1 MRCKKRIAK
10 TLVCALLAAVLTAG
24 AASAAAGS
32 AAVTADKLRLRA
44 AASTSSAILAAAPKG
59 AAVTLLSAEENG
71 WYKVS
76 YKNVTGYMSAQWLKV
91 TQAYTPAAEEPA
103 AEEPAEE
110 PAGDA
115 AGDTDAAKAPETI
128 SAAAPAPV
136 VTASTL
142 NVRSAPSTDAE
153 RVGTLKKGAEVVI
166 NETLDGWYLIT
177 AGDLTGYVSAQYIS
191 LDGAV
196 PEEGMVLASS
206 LNVRTGAGTSYSRIG
221 TLKIGSTVTVLGKS
235 GDWYKVSTGSLTGY
249 VSAQYIAIL
258 DDLTSSP
265 VGAAAAA
272 MAVSLL
278 GSRYVYGAAGPT
290 TFDCSGLSYYIYKQL
305 GYTLQRGSSGQYRKS
320 GTFVPLSQ
328 AEPGDLIFFFD
339 PRFDGSGGTLPT
351 THMGIYV
358 GNGQFIHASTTS
370 YRVQYDNVYG
380 SYYTP
385 YIVGVKRIG

>member
-1 MRCKKRIAK
+1 MRCTKRIAK

-32 AAVTADKLRLRA
+32 ATVTADKLRLRA

-59 AAVTLLSAEENG
+59 AAITLLSAEENG

-76 YKNVTGYMSAQWLKV
+76 YRNKEGYMSAQWLSV

-103 AEEPAEE
+103 ED

-115 AGDTDAAKAPETI
+115 DAAKAPETTT
-128 SAAAPAPV
+128 SAAPAPV
-136 VTASTL
+136 VTASVL
-142 NVRSAPSTDAE
+142 NVRSEPGTDAE

-177 AGDLTGYVSAQYIS
+177 AGDLTGYVSAEYIS
-191 LDGAV
+191 LDGTV
-196 PEEGMVLASS
+196 PEEGLVLYSA
-206 LNVRTGAGTSYSRIG
+206 LNVRTGPGTSYSRIG
-221 TLKIGSTVTVLGKS
+221 TLKMGSTVTVLGES
-235 GDWYKVSTGSLTGY
+235 GGWYKVSTGSLTGY
-249 VSAQYIAIL
+249 VSAKYISIL

-305 GYTLQRGSSGQYRKS
+305 GYTLQRGSSGQYNKS

>member
-1 MRCKKRIAK
+1 MC
-10 TLVCALLAAVLTAG
+10 VD
-24 AASAAAGS
+24 SAAAGS
-32 AAVTADKLRLRA
+32 ATVTADKLRLRA

-59 AAVTLLSAEENG
+59 AAITLLSAEENG

-76 YKNVTGYMSAQWLKV
+76 YRNKEGYMSAQWLSV

-103 AEEPAEE
+103 ED

-115 AGDTDAAKAPETI
+115 DAAKAPETTT
-128 SAAAPAPV
+128 SAAPAPV
-136 VTASTL
+136 VTASVL
-142 NVRSAPSTDAE
+142 NVRSEPGTDAE

-177 AGDLTGYVSAQYIS
+177 AGDLTGYVSAEYIS
-191 LDGAV
+191 LDGTV
-196 PEEGMVLASS
+196 PEEGLVLYSA
-206 LNVRTGAGTSYSRIG
+206 LNVRTGPGTSYSRIG
-221 TLKIGSTVTVLGKS
+221 TLKMGSTVTVLGES
-235 GDWYKVSTGSLTGY
+235 GGWYKVSSGSLTGY
-249 VSAQYIAIL
+249 ASAKYISIL

-305 GYTLQRGSSGQYRKS
+305 GYTLQRGSSGQYNKS

>member
-1 MRCKKRIAK
+1 MRCTKRIAK

-32 AAVTADKLRLRA
+32 ATVTADKLRLRA

-59 AAVTLLSAEENG
+59 AAITLLSAEENG

-76 YKNVTGYMSAQWLKV
+76 YRNKEGYMSAQWLSV

-103 AEEPAEE
+103 ED

-115 AGDTDAAKAPETI
+115 DAAKAPETTT
-128 SAAAPAPV
+128 SAAPAPV
-136 VTASTL
+136 VTASVL
-142 NVRSAPSTDAE
+142 NVRSEPSTDAE

-177 AGDLTGYVSAQYIS
+177 AGDLTGYVSAEYIS
-191 LDGAV
+191 LDGTV
-196 PEEGMVLASS
+196 PEEGLVLYSA
-206 LNVRTGAGTSYSRIG
+206 LNVRTGPGTSYSRIG
-221 TLKIGSTVTVLGKS
+221 TLKMGSTVTVLGES
-235 GDWYKVSTGSLTGY
+235 GGWYKVSSGSLTGY
-249 VSAQYIAIL
+249 ASAKYISIL

-305 GYTLQRGSSGQYRKS
+305 GYTLQRGSSGQYNKS

>member
-32 AAVTADKLRLRA
+32 ATVTADKLRLRA

-59 AAVTLLSAEENG
+59 ASITLLGAEENG

-76 YKNVTGYMSAQWLKV
+76 YKNVVGYMSAQWLKV

-103 AEEPAEE
+103 EE

-115 AGDTDAAKAPETI
+115 AGETDAAKAPEVT

-136 VTASTL
+136 VTAGTL

-153 RVGTLKKGAEVVI
+153 RVGTLKKGDEVVI
-166 NETLDGWYLIT
+166 SETLDGWYLIT
-177 AGDLTGYVSAQYIS
+177 AGDLTGYVSAEYIS
-191 LDGAV
+191 LDGTV
-196 PEEGMVLASS
+196 PEAGMVLASS

-221 TLKIGSTVTVLGKS
+221 SLKIGSTVTVLGKS
-235 GDWYKVSTGSLTGY
+235 GDWYQISTGSLTGY

-385 YIVGVKRIG
+385 YIVGVKRIS